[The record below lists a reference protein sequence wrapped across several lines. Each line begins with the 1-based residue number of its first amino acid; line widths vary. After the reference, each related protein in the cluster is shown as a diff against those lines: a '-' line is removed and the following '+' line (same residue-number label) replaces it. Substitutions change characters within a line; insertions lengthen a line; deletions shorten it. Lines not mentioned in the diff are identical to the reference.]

1 MSWVGIRGQV
11 NTTHWENAFWLL
23 DAFVW
28 ILDIWIIRIDRS
40 DTHLLWCWP
49 FSVTQERAMCGSL
62 TRFNSLQMGLAF
74 LPSFLYHCSLFC
86 IWGVGGVGS
95 RSHYVAQVGP
105 SCLHFPN
112 AGVIERPVPFHG
124 SCPALIFLF
133 AGCVC
138 GGVCLQNS
146 GLSGSVLVI
155 PEFAGQII
163 KSKLPHVFSIS
174 KNNQNVYSVMNNLY
188 LGKW

>member
-1 MSWVGIRGQV
+1 MMGLHVCLPLWLLLSYLFPLAWQLNTRKPGFISNVLGRHQRTGQHY
-11 NTTHWENAFWLL
+11 HWENAFWLL
-23 DAFVW
+23 AAFVW
-28 ILDIWIIRIDRS
+28 ILGIWIIRIDRS

-62 TRFNSLQMGLAF
+62 THFNSLQMGPAF
-74 LPSFLYHCSLFC
+74 LPSFLCHCSFFC

-112 AGVIERPVPFHG
+112 AGVMERPVPLHG

-138 GGVCLQNS
+138 VVGGVFRTV
-146 GLSGSVLVI
+146 GSL
-155 PEFAGQII
+155 GQC
-163 KSKLPHVFSIS
+163 
-174 KNNQNVYSVMNNLY
+174 
-188 LGKW
+188 W